1 MRTTQTRYKLPGDG
15 ECLKA
20 RGVVTVGE
28 VLAVILLTWLLGVA
42 FGLALELDARQ
53 CAEFERATGTRD
65 AEVAR

>member
-1 MRTTQTRYKLPGDG
+1 MG
-15 ECLKA
+15 
-20 RGVVTVGE
+20 TVGE

-53 CAEFERATGTRD
+53 CAEFERETGACD

>member
-1 MRTTQTRYKLPGDG
+1 MG
-15 ECLKA
+15 
-20 RGVVTVGE
+20 TVGE
-28 VLAVILLTWLLGVA
+28 VLAVILLTWLLCVA